1 MLNIKFK
8 KNLMLKEKKK
18 RIIER
23 KFEIETIYLTLKCP
37 KTSIIHFSNV

>member
-1 MLNIKFK
+1 
-8 KNLMLKEKKK
+8 MLKEKN